1 MKVLYLI
8 PARGGSKG
16 IPHKNIKLL
25 NGKPLI
31 QYSIEIARQ
40 LADDNDICLSTDD
53 EEIKAVAEKLGLK
66 VPFLRPEK
74 LASDTATTS
83 DVIVHALEFY
93 ENHDRHY
100 DTVVILQPTSPLRTV
115 QNVKDCLAMYSP
127 EYDMVTTVKESC
139 VSAVLC
145 CENTDGYLE
154 KVIGK
159 ANIRR
164 QDAENLY
171 EYNGAV
177 YVINA
182 EAVNEK
188 GLGGFTKIKKCV
200 MSEEN
205 SIDIDT
211 MLDWKFVEV
220 IMNSSLQVNGK
231 VGGVSPYNI
240 KIYFV
245 YATSEQI
252 QKVVA

>member
-31 QYSIEIARQ
+31 QYSLEVARQ
-40 LADDNDICLSTDD
+40 LAEDDDICVSTDD
-53 EEIKAVAEKLGLK
+53 VEIKNVAEKLGLN
-66 VPFLRPEK
+66 VPFLRPDY
-74 LASDTATTS
+74 LASDTASTS

-93 ENHDRHY
+93 KKQGVHY
-100 DTVVILQPTSPLRTV
+100 DAVVLLQPTSPLRTV
-115 QNVKDCLAMYSP
+115 QNVKDCIALYSD

-145 CENTDGYLE
+145 RENTDGYLE

-159 ANIRR
+159 SNIRR
-164 QDAENLY
+164 QDAEKLY

-182 EAVNEK
+182 KSVKEK

-200 MSEEN
+200 MAEEE
-205 SIDIDT
+205 SVDIDT
-211 MLDWKFVEV
+211 MLDWKFVEA
-220 IMNSSLQVNGK
+220 LLREECCG
-231 VGGVSPYNI
+231 
-240 KIYFV
+240 F
-245 YATSEQI
+245 
-252 QKVVA
+252 

>member
-1 MKVLYLI
+1 MKILYLI

-31 QYSIEIARQ
+31 QYSIEIARK
-40 LADDNDICLSTDD
+40 LAEDDDICLSTDD

-66 VPFLRPEK
+66 VPFLRPDY

-83 DVIVHALEFY
+83 DVIVHALDFY
-93 ENHDRHY
+93 EKHGRHY
-100 DTVVILQPTSPLRTV
+100 DVVVLLQPTSPLRTV
-115 QNVKDCLAMYSP
+115 QNVKDCIALYSN

-145 CENTDGYLE
+145 RENVAGYLE

-159 ANIRR
+159 SNVRR
-164 QDAENLY
+164 QDAEKLY

-182 EAVNEK
+182 KAIKEK
-188 GLGGFTKIKKCV
+188 GLGGFSKIKKCV
-200 MSEEN
+200 MAEEN
-205 SIDIDT
+205 SVDIDT
-211 MLDWKFVEV
+211 MLDWNLIEV
-220 IMNSSLQVNGK
+220 LLSEK
-231 VGGVSPYNI
+231 KGVL
-240 KIYFV
+240 
-245 YATSEQI
+245 
-252 QKVVA
+252 